1 MENKK
6 GYNMKQKALLGLLLG
21 TFFWMGIG
29 NISLAAEVPVDEA
42 HFPDAA
48 FRSYVSEKLDGNHD
62 GQLSEEDSDI
72 L

>member
-21 TFFWMGIG
+21 TVFWMGIG

-48 FRSYVSEKLDGNHD
+48 FRRDRKSVV
-62 GQLSEEDSDI
+62 
-72 L
+72 